1 MAVATSLFDLTG
13 KVVLVTGGGSG
24 IGLAC
29 AEAMARHGAKV
40 LLGGRTVEKVQDA
53 ADQLNQAIGNG
64 GGEAETPIA
73 AAVALD
79 VADDDSVRAAV
90 DEAVRQFGGLHTVVN
105 SAGVMCKKPTFELT
119 GDDMNRLYDIHVT
132 GALRVSQAAGRI
144 FREQE
149 MPRDDQAPGGVAERG
164 SIINIASISSYMSL
178 TEVTAY
184 ASAKSAMM
192 GLTRSLAN
200 EWAKYGIRTNG
211 IAPGF
216 VPTDINRKMIEG
228 TDRGR
233 RILEHTP
240 MGRFGGGEEIA
251 GAAVYLASPA
261 GRFVNGITIPID
273 GGYLACGIGD
283 SVAPW
288 VHAAD

>member
-1 MAVATSLFDLTG
+1 MPISTSLFDLTG
-13 KVVLVTGGGSG
+13 QVALVTGGGSG
-24 IGLAC
+24 IGKAC
-29 AEAMARHGAKV
+29 AEALVQHGAKV
-40 LLGGRTVEKVQDA
+40 VLGGRTVDKVQAAAQELDA
-53 ADQLNQAIGNG
+53 LKDTSGVD
-64 GGEAETPIA
+64 PVA
-73 AAVALD
+73 AAVQLD
-79 VADDDSVRAAV
+79 VASDASAEHAV
-90 DEAVRQFGGLHTVVN
+90 KKTIDLFGRIDIVVN

-119 GDDMNRLYDIHVT
+119 GEEMNNLYNIHVT
-132 GALRVSQAAGRI
+132 GALRVAQAAGHL
-144 FREQE
+144 FREQHS
-149 MPRDDQAPGGVAERG
+149 GC
-164 SIINIASISSYMSL
+164 IINIASISSYVSL

-192 GLTRSLAN
+192 GLTASLAN

-216 VPTDINRKMIEG
+216 IPTDINRKMIEG

-240 MGRFGGGEEIA
+240 MARFGTSDEIA

-261 GRFVNGITIPID
+261 GKFVNGITIPVD
-273 GGYLACGIGD
+273 GGYLASGIGD

-288 VHAAD
+288 EAD